1 MHKPVTCSA
10 DYWNEIAV
18 YTLS

>member
-18 YTLS
+18 YALC